1 MCRALGVFVARRQ
14 VFDPPVW
21 CGAATAALF
30 VWGGGGGR
38 PLLSG
43 KLREDGIKVA
53 GILGVSLSGRAFM
66 ASQEESRKRLGDREA
81 IFFVSAST
89 IWTKGDLVSTDTT
102 G

>member
-1 MCRALGVFVARRQ
+1 
-14 VFDPPVW
+14 
-21 CGAATAALF
+21 
-30 VWGGGGGR
+30 
-38 PLLSG
+38 
-43 KLREDGIKVA
+43 VA